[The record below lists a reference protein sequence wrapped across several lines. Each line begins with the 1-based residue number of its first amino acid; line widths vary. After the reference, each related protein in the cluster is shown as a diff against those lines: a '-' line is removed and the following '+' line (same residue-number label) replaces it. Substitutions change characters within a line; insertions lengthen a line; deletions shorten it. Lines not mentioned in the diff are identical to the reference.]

1 MMSIGG
7 CLRDDHLL
15 DRAGAAVDVRRPEPG
30 RQQMPAAE
38 HIERQI
44 AVAVVIAVEEPAL
57 LMAMQRVLG
66 GVEVENDLFGG
77 FACASR
83 KRSTNSIAAG
93 SCAILQYFVG
103 VSRESSSRFSV
114 DGAQSLRQAE
124 ACPPDR
130 HQRVVTKPIVIV
142 QVLVAER
149 DAEHMLAD
157 ERARARRALG
167 LSRRG
172 NISRAAETNPDAGP
186 RTQQQA
192 ACVQR
197 QRPPSNSAAA
207 GRPWTRPSAPVL
219 RYTPSDRAIPE
230 NRANSSRRKT
240 FA

>member
-1 MMSIGG
+1 
-7 CLRDDHLL
+7 
-15 DRAGAAVDVRRPEPG
+15 
-30 RQQMPAAE
+30 MPAAE

-57 LMAMQRVLG
+57 LMAMQRILG

-83 KRSTNSIAAG
+83 KRSTNPIAAG

-114 DGAQSLRQAE
+114 DLPAAGAQSLRQAE

-157 ERARARRALG
+157 ERATACSTSLG
-167 LSRRG
+167 SLASRKHPASRRTR
-172 NISRAAETNPDAGP
+172 SRRRSTAPNSRPPASDVSA
-186 RTQQQA
+186 
-192 ACVQR
+192 
-197 QRPPSNSAAA
+197 PPSNSATT
-207 GRPWTRPSAPVL
+207 GRPSTRPNALGFALHSVRSGHPRKSAQVVL
-219 RYTPSDRAIPE
+219 AE
-230 NRANSSRRKT
+230 
-240 FA
+240 